1 MEANQ
6 LLQKQEL
13 FKGANSLLTQETG
26 EEGLW
31 LVKITEDQKKT
42 MKGGYGSF
50 FCGMYCAGCGS
61 QHLGLDRP
69 KAE

>member
-31 LVKITEDQKKT
+31 LVKITEDQKKSAST

-50 FCGMYCAGCGS
+50 ICGCIVRDVG
-61 QHLGLDRP
+61 P
-69 KAE
+69 NI